1 MIFPPLDR
9 GTVQKVI
16 VLPKDPTTM
25 EELTLEEVEVFRVCA
40 FVFVGTRASICVDGV
55 CRSFSVQSCGQNHE
69 DILQTGKN
77 LRLLRSL
84 QRLCPGGGAT
94 LTDLVSPAFP
104 QQQLYVSSDAGLT
117 QVSLH
122 RCSVYGRAC
131 SDCCLARDPYCA
143 WDGESCSAF
152 TPSTKRSGPARPPAR
167 YSHLLVGPE
176 VTL

>member
-1 MIFPPLDR
+1 MHLYLWARAP
-9 GTVQKVI
+9 
-16 VLPKDPTTM
+16 
-25 EELTLEEVEVFRVCA
+25 A
-40 FVFVGTRASICVDGV
+40 FVLMVFAVRSQSKAAVKTMKISSKRVRTFASFAL
-55 CRSFSVQSCGQNHE
+55 FSASA
-69 DILQTGKN
+69 
-77 LRLLRSL
+77 R
-84 QRLCPGGGAT
+84 GGGT

-152 TPSTKRSGPARPPAR
+152 TPSTKRSGATRPPAR